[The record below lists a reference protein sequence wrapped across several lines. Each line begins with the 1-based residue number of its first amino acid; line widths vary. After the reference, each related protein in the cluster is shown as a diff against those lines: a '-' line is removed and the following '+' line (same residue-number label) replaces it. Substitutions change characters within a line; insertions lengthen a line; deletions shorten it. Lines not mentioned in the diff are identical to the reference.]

1 MDGDFRS
8 YTVHYLGPDVHV
20 GGQTPYRLKL
30 RDEKV
35 GGSLSCVLSCNAARH
50 AMRHAM
56 RHVSSKVRVKALL
69 LL

>member
-35 GGSLSCVLSCNAARH
+35 GGSLSCVLSCNVLVSYQL
-50 AMRHAM
+50 RHAM
-56 RHVSSKVRVKALL
+56 RHVVRHVVRFK
-69 LL
+69 